1 MKKKNEEL
9 AARAKQY
16 NYILMMHIQK
26 AHVRSLNPSKH
37 YAWNKTHYPRRLI
50 WTRHRMCSPLSIRLM
65 PVPVVPYLGNASNN
79 AKGYK
84 IRSDGEF
91 DYSKT
96 RTRSVRRTVHAG
108 DLLNVT
114 ETLIAL
120 VFCWLCSWQV
130 LVLSAGSIRRMRHGN
145 LIFKARSSV
154 CVVKTRFEL
163 LLLCALALTNSS
175 PSLTIHGLFGI
186 RRSCGTSASA
196 VRKALN
202 PGVTLKASSTVHR
215 VVGLNSSNP
224 IGRLRIVGL

>member
-1 MKKKNEEL
+1 
-9 AARAKQY
+9 
-16 NYILMMHIQK
+16 
-26 AHVRSLNPSKH
+26 
-37 YAWNKTHYPRRLI
+37 
-50 WTRHRMCSPLSIRLM
+50 
-65 PVPVVPYLGNASNN
+65 
-79 AKGYK
+79 
-84 IRSDGEF
+84 
-91 DYSKT
+91 
-96 RTRSVRRTVHAG
+96 
-108 DLLNVT
+108 
-114 ETLIAL
+114 
-120 VFCWLCSWQV
+120 
-130 LVLSAGSIRRMRHGN
+130 MRHGN

-175 PSLTIHGLFGI
+175 PDPSLTIHGLFGI